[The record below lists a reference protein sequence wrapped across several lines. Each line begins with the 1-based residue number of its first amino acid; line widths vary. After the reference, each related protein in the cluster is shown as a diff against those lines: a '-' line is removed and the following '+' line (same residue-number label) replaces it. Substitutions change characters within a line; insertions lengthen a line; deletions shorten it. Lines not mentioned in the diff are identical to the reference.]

1 MALDGLVISNLIH
14 DLNHTVKGCRIS
26 KIAQPETD
34 ELLLTFKGSFGQ
46 IRLSISASAS
56 LPLIYLTDKN
66 KQSPMTAPNF
76 CMLLRKHIS
85 NGRIVD
91 ITQPGLERIIVFHI
105 EHLDELG
112 DLCRKKLIV
121 ELMGKH
127 SNIIF
132 CNENDI
138 IIDSIK
144 HISAQVSSVREVL
157 PGRSYFIPDTMEKLN
172 PLTCDMESFVS
183 KIMEKPASLSK
194 AVYSSFT
201 GISPLIANECCYRTG
216 LDSDQPT
223 ASFTTEELQKL
234 YIHFCSLLGVV
245 STGDF
250 HPCIVKNGE
259 EPIEFSSVLLSSYN
273 DYELLEYDSISTVL
287 ESYYAEKSNYTRIRQ
302 KSSDLRRI
310 VTTAFERNHKKYQLQ
325 LKQLD
330 DTNKRDKYRIYGELL
345 QTYGYNL
352 DKDAE
357 YLECVNYYDDQM
369 VKIPLDKDLTPQEN
383 AQKYFDKYSKL
394 KRTYEALNEL
404 TIETKNDIEHL
415 DSILTAMDIAASEA
429 DLAMIKEELVESGY
443 IKRKAGSKKSTAKSK
458 PYHYQTK
465 DGYDIYVGKN
475 NFQNDELTFKI
486 AEGNDWWFH
495 SKHMPGSHV
504 IVRTKTGDI
513 PDHVFEDAAALAAYY
528 SKGRGHDKVE
538 IDYIQ
543 KKHIKKPNSSKPGFV
558 VYYTNYSL
566 AIAPSLTNVI
576 LISE

>member
-1 MALDGLVISNLIH
+1 MALDGLVISNLIY
-14 DLNHTVKGCRIS
+14 DLNQTIKGCRIS

-34 ELLLTFKGSFGQ
+34 ELLFTFKGSFGQ
-46 IRLSISASAS
+46 IRLSVSASAS
-56 LPLIYLTDKN
+56 LPLMYLTEKN

-76 CMLLRKHIS
+76 CMLLRKHIG
-85 NGRIVD
+85 NGRIVN

-105 EHLDELG
+105 EHLDDLG
-112 DLCRKKLIV
+112 DLRTKKLIV

-132 CNENDI
+132 CNDQDM

-157 PGRSYFIPDTMEKLN
+157 PGRTYFIPDTMEKADPITCSRETFVTELKER
-172 PLTCDMESFVS
+172 PMALT
-183 KIMEKPASLSK
+183 K
-194 AVYSSFT
+194 AIYTSFT
-201 GISPLIANECCYRTG
+201 GISPLIANECCYRAG
-216 LDSDQPT
+216 FDGDLPT
-223 ASFTTEELQKL
+223 ASYSTEELEQL
-234 YIHFCSLLGVV
+234 YIHFCSLLGAV
-245 STGDF
+245 SNGDYA
-250 HPCIVKNGE
+250 PCIVKKGE
-259 EPIEFSSVLLSSYN
+259 EPVEFSSVLLTSYS
-273 DYELLEYDSISTVL
+273 DCDVIPYDSISNVL
-287 ESYYAEKSNYTRIRQ
+287 ESYYAERSNYTRIRQ

-330 DTNKRDKYRIYGELL
+330 DTGKRDKYRIYGELL

-352 DKDAE
+352 DPDAKF
-357 YLECVNYYDDQM
+357 LECINYYNNEP
-369 VKIPLDKDLTPQEN
+369 VKIPLDPDLTPQEN
-383 AQKYFDKYSKL
+383 AQKYFDKYGKL

-404 TIETKNDIEHL
+404 IVETKSDIEHL
-415 DSILTAMDIAASEA
+415 DSILTAMDIATSEA

-443 IKRKAGSKKSTAKSK
+443 IKRKSGSKKSTAKSR

-465 DGYDIYVGKN
+465 DGYEIYVGKN
-475 NFQNDELTFKI
+475 NFQNDELTFKL

-504 IVRTKTGDI
+504 IVRTKTGDL
-513 PDHVFEDAAALAAYY
+513 PDHVFEQAAAAAAYY

-543 KKHIKKPNSSKPGFV
+543 KKHIKKPNGSKPGFV

-566 AIAPSLTNVI
+566 PITPSVSELI

>member
-1 MALDGLVISNLIH
+1 MALDGLVISNLIY
-14 DLNHTVKGCRIS
+14 DLKNAIKGCRIS

-34 ELLLTFKGSFGQ
+34 ELLFTFKGSFGQ
-46 IRLSISASAS
+46 VRLSISASAS
-56 LPLIYLTDKN
+56 LPLMYLTEKN
-66 KQSPMTAPNF
+66 KPSPMTAPNF
-76 CMLLRKHIS
+76 CMLLRKHIA

-105 EHLDELG
+105 EHLDDLG
-112 DLCRKKLIV
+112 DLRTKKLIV

-132 CNENDI
+132 CDEKDM

-144 HISAQVSSVREVL
+144 HISAQVSSIREVL
-157 PGRSYFIPDTMEKLN
+157 PGRIYFIPETMEKKD
-172 PLTCDMESFVS
+172 PLSCCEDTFIQT
-183 KIMEKPASLSK
+183 IMDKPTSLSK
-194 AVYSSFT
+194 AIYSSFT
-201 GISPLIANECCYRTG
+201 GISPLIANECCYRAG
-216 LDSDQPT
+216 LDADQPSAAYT
-223 ASFTTEELQKL
+223 KTDLEKL
-234 YIHFCSLLGVV
+234 YIHFCSILGAV
-245 STGDF
+245 STGKYT
-250 HPCIVKNGE
+250 PCIVKKGE
-259 EPIEFSSVLLSSYN
+259 EPVEFSSVSLDSYS
-273 DYELLEYDSISTVL
+273 DCELVPYESISHVL
-287 ESYYAEKSNYTRIRQ
+287 ESYYAEKSVYTRIRQ

-330 DTNKRDKYRIYGELL
+330 DTSKRDKYRIYGELL

-352 DKDAE
+352 NPEAKF
-357 YLECVNYYDDQM
+357 LECINYYDNQP
-369 VKIPLDKDLTPQEN
+369 VKIPLDTDLTPQEN
-383 AQKYFDKYSKL
+383 AQKYFDKYGKL
-394 KRTYEALNEL
+394 KRTYEALNDL
-404 TIETKNDIEHL
+404 IIETKNDIDHL
-415 DSILTAMDIAASEA
+415 DSVLTAMDIATSEA

-443 IKRKAGSKKSTAKSK
+443 IKRKSGSKKSTAKSK

-495 SKHMPGSHV
+495 AKHMPGSHV

-513 PDHVFEDAAALAAYY
+513 PDHVFDNAAALAAYY

-543 KKHIKKPNSSKPGFV
+543 KKHIKKPNGSKPGFV

-566 AIAPSLTNVI
+566 NIAPSVENVI

>member
-1 MALDGLVISNLIH
+1 MALDGLVISNLIY
-14 DLNHTVKGCRIS
+14 DLKNTINGCRIS
-26 KIAQPETD
+26 KIAQPEND

-56 LPLIYLTDKN
+56 LPLMYLTDKN
-66 KQSPMTAPNF
+66 KPSPMTAPNF
-76 CMLLRKHIS
+76 CMLLRKHIA

-112 DLCRKKLIV
+112 DLRQKKLIV

-132 CNENDI
+132 CNDEDM

-157 PGRSYFIPDTMEKLN
+157 PGRTYFIPETMQKAN
-172 PLTCDMESFVS
+172 PLSCSQEEFVQT
-183 KIMEKPASLSK
+183 ITDKPMPLSK
-194 AVYSSFT
+194 AIYSSFT
-201 GISPLIANECCYRTG
+201 GISPLIANESCYRTG
-216 LDSDQPT
+216 LDGDQPT
-223 ASFTTEELQKL
+223 ASFTAEEIVKL
-234 YIHFCSLLGVV
+234 YIHFCAILSAT
-245 STGDF
+245 STGTYQ
-250 HPCIVKNGE
+250 PCIVKKDG
-259 EPIEFSSVLLSSYN
+259 EPIEFSSITLGSYS
-273 DYELLEYDSISTVL
+273 DSELVSYDSISNVL
-287 ESYYAEKSNYTRIRQ
+287 ESYYAEKSIYTRIRQ
-302 KSSDLRRI
+302 KSADLRRI

-325 LKQLD
+325 LKQLE

-352 DKDAE
+352 DPDAKF
-357 YLECVNYYDDQM
+357 LECINYYDNQP
-369 VKIPLDKDLTPQEN
+369 VKIPLDTDLTPQEN
-383 AQKYFDKYSKL
+383 AQKYFDKYGKL

-404 TIETKNDIEHL
+404 IVETKSDIDHL
-415 DSILTAMDIAASEA
+415 DSVLTAMDIATSEA

-465 DGYDIYVGKN
+465 DGYEIYVGKN
-475 NFQNDELTFKI
+475 NFQNDELTFKF

-495 SKHMPGSHV
+495 AKHMPGSHV
-504 IVRTKTGDI
+504 IVKTKTGDI
-513 PDHVFEDAAALAAYY
+513 PDHVFDDAAALAAYY
-528 SKGRGHDKVE
+528 SKGRGYDKVE

-543 KKHIKKPNSSKPGFV
+543 KKHIKKPNGSKPGFV

-566 AIAPSLTNVI
+566 NIAPSVENVV

>member
-1 MALDGLVISNLIH
+1 MALDGLVISNLIY
-14 DLNHTVKGCRIS
+14 DLNHTIKGCRIS
-26 KIAQPETD
+26 KIAQPESD
-34 ELLLTFKGSFGQ
+34 ELLFTFKGSFGQ
-46 IRLSISASAS
+46 VRLSISASAS
-56 LPLIYLTDKN
+56 LPLMYLTDKN
-66 KQSPMTAPNF
+66 KQSPLTAPNF
-76 CMLLRKHIS
+76 CMLLRKHIG

-91 ITQPGLERIIVFHI
+91 ITQPGLERIIIFHI
-105 EHLDELG
+105 EHLDDLG
-112 DLCRKKLIV
+112 DLRRKKLIV

-132 CNENDI
+132 CNEEDM

-157 PGRSYFIPDTMEKLN
+157 PGRTYFIPETMEKAD
-172 PLTCDMESFVS
+172 PLTCSERSFMETIKS
-183 KIMEKPASLSK
+183 KPFTITK
-194 AVYSSFT
+194 AIYSSYT
-201 GISPLIANECCYRTG
+201 GISPLIAHECCYRSG
-216 LDSDQPT
+216 IDGDQPT
-223 ASFTTEELQKL
+223 ASLTSTDYSKL
-234 YIHFCSLLGVV
+234 YIHFCSVFGVV
-245 STGDF
+245 SEGNYQ
-250 HPCIVKNGE
+250 PCIVKRGN
-259 EPIEFSSVLLSSYN
+259 EPIEFSSILLASYA
-273 DYELLEYDSISTVL
+273 DCEVIPFDSISQVL

-302 KSSDLRRI
+302 KSADLRKI

-325 LKQLD
+325 LKQLE

-352 DKDAE
+352 DPEAKF
-357 YLECVNYYDDQM
+357 LECINYYDNQPI
-369 VKIPLDKDLTPQEN
+369 KIPLDTDLTPQEN
-383 AQKYFDKYSKL
+383 AQKYFDKYGKL

-404 TIETKNDIEHL
+404 IVETKSDIEHL
-415 DSILTAMDIAASEA
+415 DSILTAMDIASSEA
-429 DLAMIKEELVESGY
+429 DLSMIKEELVESGY
-443 IKRKAGSKKSTAKSK
+443 IKRKSGSKKSTAKSK

-475 NFQNDELTFKI
+475 NFQNDDLTFKI

-504 IVRTKTGDI
+504 IVRTKTGDL

-543 KKHIKKPNSSKPGFV
+543 KKHVKKPNGGKPGFV

-566 AIAPSLTNVI
+566 AIAPSVDNVI
-576 LISE
+576 LVSE

>member
-1 MALDGLVISNLIH
+1 MALDGLVISNLIY
-14 DLNHTVKGCRIS
+14 DLKNTIKGCRIS

-34 ELLLTFKGSFGQ
+34 ELLFTFKGSFGQ
-46 IRLSISASAS
+46 VRLSISASAS
-56 LPLIYLTDKN
+56 LPLMYLTDKN
-66 KQSPMTAPNF
+66 KPSPMTAPNF
-76 CMLLRKHIS
+76 CMLLRKHIG

-112 DLCRKKLIV
+112 DLRQKKLIV

-132 CNENDI
+132 CDEKDM

-157 PGRSYFIPDTMEKLN
+157 PGRTYFIPDTMTKSD
-172 PLTCDMESFVS
+172 PLTCSEALFINTILD
-183 KIMEKPASLSK
+183 KPTTLSK
-194 AVYSSFT
+194 AIYGSFT
-201 GISPLIANECCYRTG
+201 GISPLLANECCYRAG
-216 LDSDQPT
+216 FDGDAST
-223 ASFTTEELQKL
+223 ASFSSEDLSKL
-234 YIHFCSLLGVV
+234 YIHFCNILSCTTSG
-245 STGDF
+245 SYS
-250 HPCIVKNGE
+250 PCIAKKDG
-259 EPIEFSSVLLSSYN
+259 EPIEFSSVDLTSYSDCELVPYDAISS
-273 DYELLEYDSISTVL
+273 VL
-287 ESYYAEKSNYTRIRQ
+287 ESYYAEKSVYTRIRQ
-302 KSSDLRRI
+302 KSADLRRI

-325 LKQLD
+325 LKQLE

-352 DKDAE
+352 DPDAKF
-357 YLECVNYYDDQM
+357 LECINYYDNQP
-369 VKIPLDKDLTPQEN
+369 VKIPLDTDMTPQEN
-383 AQKYFDKYSKL
+383 AQKYFDKYGKL

-404 TIETKNDIEHL
+404 IVETKNDIDHL
-415 DSILTAMDIAASEA
+415 DSVLTAMDIATSEA

-443 IKRKAGSKKSTAKSK
+443 IKRKFGSKKSTAKSK

-475 NFQNDELTFKI
+475 NTQNDELTFKL

-495 SKHMPGSHV
+495 AKHMPGSHV

-513 PDHVFEDAAALAAYY
+513 PDHVFDDAAALAAYY

-543 KKHIKKPNSSKPGFV
+543 KKHIKKPNGSKPGFV

-566 AIAPSLTNVI
+566 NISPSIENVI

>member
-1 MALDGLVISNLIH
+1 MALDGLVISNLIYE
-14 DLNHTVKGCRIS
+14 LKQNIKGCRIS
-26 KIAQPETD
+26 KIAQPESD
-34 ELLLTFKGSFGQ
+34 ELLFTFKGSFGQ
-46 IRLSISASAS
+46 VRLSISASAS
-56 LPLIYLTDKN
+56 LPLMYLTDKN

-76 CMLLRKHIS
+76 CMLLRKHIA
-85 NGRIVD
+85 NGRITD

-105 EHLDELG
+105 EHLDDLG
-112 DLCRKKLIV
+112 DLCTKKLIV

-132 CNENDI
+132 CNDEDM

-157 PGRSYFIPDTMEKLN
+157 PGRTYFIPETMQKSD
-172 PLTCDMESFVS
+172 PLSCSEVDFIQTIKDKPMSVS
-183 KIMEKPASLSK
+183 KAI
-194 AVYSSFT
+194 YSSFT
-201 GISPLIANECCYRTG
+201 GISPLIANESCYRAG
-216 LDSDQPT
+216 LDGDQPT
-223 ASFTTEELQKL
+223 ASFSDEELERL
-234 YIHFCSLLGVV
+234 YIHFCSLLGVI
-245 STGDF
+245 STSEYQ
-250 HPCIVKNGE
+250 PCIVKKGD
-259 EPIEFSSVLLSSYN
+259 EPIEFSSVSLASYS
-273 DYELLEYDSISTVL
+273 DCELIPYESISSVL
-287 ESYYAEKSNYTRIRQ
+287 ETYYAEKSNYTRMRQ

-310 VTTAFERNHKKYQLQ
+310 VNTALERNHKKYQLQ

-352 DKDAE
+352 DPEAKF
-357 YLECVNYYDDQM
+357 LECINYYDNQPI
-369 VKIPLDKDLTPQEN
+369 KIPLDTDLTPQEN
-383 AQKYFDKYSKL
+383 AQKYFDKYGKL

-404 TIETKNDIEHL
+404 IIETKNDVDHL
-415 DSILTAMDIAASEA
+415 DSILASLDIAMCEA
-429 DLAMIKEELVESGY
+429 DLAPIKEELVEYGY
-443 IKRKAGSKKSTAKSK
+443 IKRKSGQKKSSAKSK

-495 SKHMPGSHV
+495 AKHMPGSHV

-513 PDHVFEDAAALAAYY
+513 PDHVFDDAAALAAYY

-543 KKHIKKPNSSKPGFV
+543 KKHIKKPNGSKPGFV

-566 AIAPSLTNVI
+566 NIAPSANNVI

>member
-14 DLNHTVKGCRIS
+14 DLNNTVKGCRIS

-34 ELLLTFKGSFGQ
+34 ELLFTFKGSFGQ

-56 LPLIYLTDKN
+56 LPLMYLTDKN
-66 KQSPMTAPNF
+66 KPSPMTAPNF
-76 CMLLRKHIS
+76 CMLLRKHIA

-91 ITQPGLERIIVFHI
+91 ITQPGLERIVVFHI

-112 DLCRKKLIV
+112 DLRTKKLIV

-132 CNENDI
+132 CDDKDM

-157 PGRSYFIPDTMEKLN
+157 PGRTYFIPETMAKAN
-172 PLTCDMESFVS
+172 PLSCSEEQFVNT
-183 KIMEKPASLSK
+183 ILDKPTTLSK
-194 AVYSSFT
+194 AIYTSFT
-201 GISPLIANECCYRTG
+201 GISPLIANEICYRAG
-216 LDSDQPT
+216 IDGDGAT
-223 ASFTTEELQKL
+223 ASFTKDDLSKV
-234 YIHFCSLLGVV
+234 YIHFCNVLRCT
-245 STGDF
+245 STGAYM
-250 HPCIVKNGE
+250 PCIVKKDS
-259 EPIEFSSVLLSSYN
+259 EPIEFSCVILNSYS
-273 DYELLEYDSISTVL
+273 DCELIPYDTISNVL
-287 ESYYAEKSNYTRIRQ
+287 ETYYAEKSIYTRIRQ

-352 DKDAE
+352 APEAK
-357 YLECVNYYDDQM
+357 YLECINYYDNQP
-369 VKIPLDKDLTPQEN
+369 VKIPLDSDLTPQEN
-383 AQKYFDKYSKL
+383 AQKYFDKYGKL

-404 TIETKNDIEHL
+404 IVETKSDIEHL
-415 DSILTAMDIAASEA
+415 DSILTAMDITTSEA

-443 IKRKAGSKKSTAKSK
+443 IKRKSGSKKSTAKSK

-465 DGYDIYVGKN
+465 DEYEIYVGKN

-495 SKHMPGSHV
+495 AKHMPGSHV
-504 IVRTKTGDI
+504 IVRTKTGEI
-513 PDHVFEDAAALAAYY
+513 PDHVFDDAAALAAYY

-543 KKHIKKPNSSKPGFV
+543 KKHIKKPNGSKPGFV

-566 AIAPSLTNVI
+566 NIAPSIDNVI